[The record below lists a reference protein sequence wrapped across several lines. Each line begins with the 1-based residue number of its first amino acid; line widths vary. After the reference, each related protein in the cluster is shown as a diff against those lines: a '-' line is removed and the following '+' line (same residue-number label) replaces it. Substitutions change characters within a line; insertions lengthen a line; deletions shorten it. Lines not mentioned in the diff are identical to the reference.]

1 LAQPCHEWTDPS
13 FCWFALRT
21 RYRHEH
27 LVRDQ
32 LLAKG
37 IEPFLPTVA
46 RWSRWRD
53 RKKRIQWPLFEG
65 YCFARFGSTLR
76 VSVLSCAGVIEIVSS
91 EKRPAAIPDHE
102 IEGIRRLVTSG
113 LEYDPHPFLREG
125 AAARVVRGP
134 LCGVVG
140 RLVRKRANA
149 RLVLCVELLQAA
161 VSIDVDAADV
171 CAA

>member
-1 LAQPCHEWTDPS
+1 MAQPCHEWTDPS

-65 YCFARFGSTLR
+65 YCFARFGSALR

-113 LEYDPHPFLREG
+113 LEYDPHPFLRDKVKDGKLGMKSGEG
-125 AAARVVRGP
+125 FRRWTPEQADAVRERLRRFLAEQARAAKNKAR
-134 LCGVVG
+134 
-140 RLVRKRANA
+140 
-149 RLVLCVELLQAA
+149 
-161 VSIDVDAADV
+161 
-171 CAA
+171 